1 MPLSPAEL
9 AARLRGTYTAL
20 ITPFRQDAV
29 DEASLRRLVEAQIA
43 GGVEG
48 LVPVGTTGES
58 PTVTMEEHI
67 RVIRIT
73 VEAASGRVPV
83 LAGAGAN
90 STREALELCRAARDA
105 GADGL
110 LIVAPYYNRP
120 TQRGLREH
128 FEAIM
133 REVPLPLVAYNIPGR
148 TGVNIEPETLAALRA
163 SGRLAGV
170 KEAAG
175 SADQV
180 SRILELLGPDFPV
193 FSGDDSLTLPFM
205 SVGAVGV
212 ISVVSNV
219 APREMSDM
227 VRAFLAGKPAEAR
240 ALHARLFPLIK
251 ALFLE
256 SSPGPVKTALGLLG
270 QCTPELR
277 LPLAPMDEANVAKLK
292 SAMRAFG
299 LKI

>member
-1 MPLSPAEL
+1 MPLPPAEL
-9 AARLRGTYTAL
+9 ARRLRGTYTAL
-20 ITPFRQDAV
+20 VTPFAGDAV
-29 DEASLRRLVEAQIA
+29 DEPALRRLVEAQIA

-58 PTVTMEEHI
+58 PTVTMDEHV

-73 VEAASGRVPV
+73 VEAARGRVPV

-90 STREALELCRAARDA
+90 STREALELCHASREA

-120 TQRGLREH
+120 TQRGLRLH

-133 REVPLPLVAYNIPGR
+133 REVPLPVVAYNSPGL
-148 TGVNIEPETLAALRA
+148 TGVNIEPETLLALKGA
-163 SGRLAGV
+163 GRLAGV

-180 SRILELLGPDFPV
+180 SRILELLGPDYPV

-205 SVGAVGV
+205 SVGAIGV

-227 VRAFLAGKPAEAR
+227 VRAFLAGRPDDAR
-240 ALHARLFPLIK
+240 RLHARLFPLIK
-251 ALFLE
+251 ALFIE
-256 SSPGPVKTALGLLG
+256 SSPGPV
-270 QCTPELR
+270 
-277 LPLAPMDEANVAKLK
+277 
-292 SAMRAFG
+292 
-299 LKI
+299 